1 MLRTRV
7 FIQYVHLKPPKHR
20 SCNRLHL
27 NISHIFT
34 QTHSRTSMKHGIPVR
49 ILRPKYSVDH
59 PPLRLKLVAILT
71 PYTLHSPHRVRM
83 KRHQTTLL
91 NQSSIWPNVVVFTH
105 SRIHRQRWVQSHT
118 LRYRRVRFSDPTFRN
133 LLIFHIKGIKSM
145 NLLELISTA
154 SAKAFISSSPEPPPS
169 PATAERQPGST
180 SKANLQILSKAN
192 LSKTSCKSI
201 ISPVSEAFWR
211 IGSNLVSIS
220 KSTLST
226 TKFLNDLVLNS

>member
-1 MLRTRV
+1 MSQKNQDRAADVVSRPARIMLVT
-7 FIQYVHLKPPKHR
+7 
-20 SCNRLHL
+20 
-27 NISHIFT
+27 ISRKNSGEFN
-34 QTHSRTSMKHGIPVR
+34 SS
-49 ILRPKYSVDH
+49 
-59 PPLRLKLVAILT
+59 
-71 PYTLHSPHRVRM
+71 
-83 KRHQTTLL
+83 
-91 NQSSIWPNVVVFTH
+91 SSI
-105 SRIHRQRWVQSHT
+105 
-118 LRYRRVRFSDPTFRN
+118 N
-133 LLIFHIKGIKSM
+133 LDRIKSM